1 VTKPTG
7 KGRPPP
13 KPTEKTAPAPP
24 PKPKDELAE
33 VERALSVLGGHHPE
47 HERARREVTEAM
59 TKKRVGDTAAA
70 QEAARVLRK
79 RLAIGGAAVL
89 VAGVIAYAGWG
100 RHAHAVALERSLEG
114 QTATFAVRGFVP
126 LATGEVQLEAAIEP
140 GCYVAVTPEGGDGK
154 LEVEHGGE
162 TLTGAGSVGWCACTP
177 EKASARAAG
186 AVRFL
191 RVDGKAVGNVDGL
204 AAVEPHPATTSK
216 REEDCAAE
224 HLDAWLAEKKLPPA
238 PVEPEAMAGREALAP
253 LVVAG
258 FSPVASLPADRSF
271 ALVDGG
277 GESCFLAWSKE
288 PTDTLTLRLP
298 GGARPIVGEKGGVA
312 WCSESARLVTLWR
325 QGRGHVTIARAQAS
339 RVGGLLGLKERVQRK
354 AAFLPF
360 TAWVGA
366 EELAWDAVQALRGSA
381 VGEATIALSG
391 TETESRAGGD
401 PRIVAISLLQGGSF
415 VSDRR
420 GDVPYFCHPRAETG
434 ALEMLCAQLA
444 PQTWRQTGALGSVGI
459 AQAPLPFWLTIFA
472 EVKDPE
478 LAKSL
483 VALLILARRLHG
495 DGFEPTTLVG
505 VVEEA
510 SGVNVTG
517 RGGDDAVVAVGLGP
531 KAPWVFPYS
540 DGQEWQ
546 LAGEPRVV
554 ELKPGERVVLS
565 SVQTP
570 TVPKEQRRTVVFRR
584 AVRKPAN

>member
-1 VTKPTG
+1 
-7 KGRPPP
+7 
-13 KPTEKTAPAPP
+13 
-24 PKPKDELAE
+24 
-33 VERALSVLGGHHPE
+33 
-47 HERARREVTEAM
+47 M
-59 TKKRVGDTAAA
+59 TKKRRVDGAVAL
-70 QEAARVLRK
+70 EASRTLRK
-79 RLAIGGAAVL
+79 RLAIGAAAAL
-89 VAGVIAYAGWG
+89 VVGVIVVAGWG

-114 QTATFAVRGFVP
+114 PTATFAARGFVP
-126 LATGEVQLEAAIEP
+126 LSTGEERLEESIEP
-140 GCYVAVTPEGGDGK
+140 GCYVVVTPTDGDGK

-177 EKASARAAG
+177 EKAVARSTAG
-186 AVRFL
+186 VRFL

-224 HLDAWLAEKKLPPA
+224 HLDAWLGEKKLPPA
-238 PVEPEAMAGREALAP
+238 PVDPDAMAGREAFAP

-258 FSPVASLPADRSF
+258 FSPIASLPADRAF

-277 GESCFLAWSKE
+277 GESCFLAWSTQ
-288 PTDTLTLRLP
+288 PGDLLTLRLA
-298 GGARPIVGEKGGVA
+298 GGARPIVGEKGGIA
-312 WCSESARLVTLWR
+312 WCSETPRLVTLWR
-325 QGRGHVTIARAQAS
+325 QGRGDVTVARAPAA
-339 RVGGLLGLKERVQRK
+339 RVGGLLGLKERVLRK
-354 AAFLPF
+354 AAFAPF

-366 EELAWDAVQALRGSA
+366 EELAWDAVQTLRGSA
-381 VGEATIALSG
+381 VGEATIAVSG
-391 TETESRAGGD
+391 TETESKGGGD
-401 PRIVAISLLQGGSF
+401 PRVVAISMLQGGSF
-415 VSDRR
+415 VADRR
-420 GDVPYFCHPRAETG
+420 GDVPYFCHPKAEAG
-434 ALEMLCAQLA
+434 ALETLCAQLA

-570 TVPKEQRRTVVFRR
+570 TVPKEHRRTVVFRR
-584 AVRKPAN
+584 AAPKPSR